1 MEDEG
6 GSSVYLVS
14 RHVGL
19 LRALQERIAYEGSK
33 TGRENGCGS
42 YF

>member
-6 GSSVYLVS
+6 GSSVHLVG
-14 RHVGL
+14 RYVGL
-19 LRALQERIAYEGSK
+19 LRALEDSIAYEGSK